1 MEVYLRR
8 NIQGKKIKDG
18 VWLEWRKRERL
29 ETVRER
35 ERDNKCKVISGVIE
49 KYFYFLY
56 TF

>member
-1 MEVYLRR
+1 MYIRICMEVYLRR

-35 ERDNKCKVISGVIE
+35 EREITSAK
-49 KYFYFLY
+49 
-56 TF
+56 